1 MKKLILTLAVI
12 PLLAGAIA
20 AQTAAS
26 AIDTIRARYNE
37 VAEKARL
44 AESDEDLGR
53 LGGLVMNELSIN
65 KLGHQWRAVGIYEQT
80 YKFFYAGG
88 DSEKH
93 LYPDRLVFVI
103 SDRKVSA
110 REYYEEFLF
119 AERGDL
125 IFYFQRTENDAESAG
140 ETRLYLKASKV
151 IRVIE
156 DGKMRDRP
164 TAKDAAAAKQMID
177 KARELRELF
186 DRSIKL

>member
-1 MKKLILTLAVI
+1 M
-12 PLLAGAIA
+12 LAGDSIS
-20 AQTAAS
+20 AQTVDKTVGS
-26 AIDTIRARYNE
+26 IKQRYTDI
-37 VAEKARL
+37 AEKARL
-44 AESDEDLGR
+44 CETDDDRGQHGDLF
-53 LGGLVMNELSIN
+53 MNELVVN
-65 KLGHQWRAVGIYEQT
+65 KRDHQWRAVGVYGQSV
-80 YKFFYAGG
+80 KFFYTGG

-164 TAKDAAAAKQMID
+164 TAKDAAVAKQVID